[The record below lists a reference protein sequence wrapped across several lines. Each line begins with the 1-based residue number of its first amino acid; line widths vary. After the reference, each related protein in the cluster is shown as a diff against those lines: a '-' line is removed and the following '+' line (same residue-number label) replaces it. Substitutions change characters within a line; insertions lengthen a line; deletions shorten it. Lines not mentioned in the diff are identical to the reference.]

1 MILYIEKSQ
10 ATHFFSS
17 SIQFFS
23 YIFFFCYL
31 RWKSIHFVN
40 DADTQT
46 MNNILV
52 CCISK
57 WISFIFVVVVVEQ
70 YFLPRIWMEI
80 GIFTVYTIMNDNF
93 WMMFS
98 TFDKAIFRQHT
109 QICLPL
115 SIFGT
120 IYKWFLAR
128 LCYSQRCEWGSF
140 FRCMATTIRNIWY
153 FFYFAFLLFAREL
166 SRVWI
171 FWLFAPWLCRKILW
185 LRWESTGFIPAL
197 RFEGIHLLCEE

>member
-1 MILYIEKSQ
+1 MPTIVWYVLIFIIASVWVAFFHSFHSSQCAILVINRRFLRLIFDWVRNWMILYIEKSQ

-80 GIFTVYTIMNDNF
+80 GIFTVYTVHHNELQFLNDVQHVRQSNLSPAHTN
-93 WMMFS
+93 ML
-98 TFDKAIFRQHT
+98 AI
-109 QICLPL
+109 INL
-115 SIFGT
+115 
-120 IYKWFLAR
+120 
-128 LCYSQRCEWGSF
+128 
-140 FRCMATTIRNIWY
+140 WY
-153 FFYFAFLLFAREL
+153 NL
-166 SRVWI
+166 
-171 FWLFAPWLCRKILW
+171 
-185 LRWESTGFIPAL
+185 
-197 RFEGIHLLCEE
+197 

>member
-1 MILYIEKSQ
+1 MPTIVWYVLIFIIASVWVAFFHSFHSSQCAILVINRRFLRLIFDWVRNWMILYIEKSQ

-23 YIFFFCYL
+23 YIFFF
-31 RWKSIHFVN
+31 V
-40 DADTQT
+40 
-46 MNNILV
+46 
-52 CCISK
+52 
-57 WISFIFVVVVVEQ
+57 IFVESLFASSMMQ
-70 YFLPRIWMEI
+70 THKQWTIYSCAAFRNESLSYLLLLLLNSIFFPGYGWKLAFLQC
-80 GIFTVYTIMNDNF
+80 TLYTIMNDNF

-120 IYKWFLAR
+120 IYTWFLAR

-140 FRCMATTIRNIWY
+140 FRCMATTIRNI
-153 FFYFAFLLFAREL
+153 
-166 SRVWI
+166 
-171 FWLFAPWLCRKILW
+171 
-185 LRWESTGFIPAL
+185 
-197 RFEGIHLLCEE
+197 

>member
-1 MILYIEKSQ
+1 MPTIVWYVLIFIIASVWVAFFHSFHSSQCAILVINRRFLRLIFDWVRNWMILYIEKSQ

-120 IYKWFLAR
+120 IYTWFLAR

-140 FRCMATTIRNIWY
+140 FRCMATTIRNI
-153 FFYFAFLLFAREL
+153 
-166 SRVWI
+166 
-171 FWLFAPWLCRKILW
+171 
-185 LRWESTGFIPAL
+185 
-197 RFEGIHLLCEE
+197 